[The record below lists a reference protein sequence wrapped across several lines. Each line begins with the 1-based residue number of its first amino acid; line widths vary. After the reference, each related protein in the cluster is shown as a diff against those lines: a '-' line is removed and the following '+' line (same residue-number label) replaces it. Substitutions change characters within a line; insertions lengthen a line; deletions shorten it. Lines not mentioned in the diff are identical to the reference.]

1 MKEYRKALG
10 KKAFQNFGSNEN
22 VFLLIMSWI
31 ISKSKNSTRNNLKI
45 MHTSIFLSKVLG
57 DKV

>member
-10 KKAFQNFGSNEN
+10 KKAFQNFGSKEN

-31 ISKSKNSTRNNLKI
+31 ISKSKKSTRNFLKI
-45 MHTSIFLSKVLG
+45 MHTFIFPSKVLG